1 MPKAKIPLFKA
12 EQPKPK
18 QQLMVE
24 TEQYYTQV
32 IQAGQY
38 MGSPPGFT
46 YPEAG
51 TVVSSYAGN

>member
-24 TEQYYTQV
+24 TEQFYTV
-32 IQAGQY
+32 NVKKGMY
-38 MGSPPGFT
+38 MGNPPGLT
-46 YPEAG
+46 YPADF
-51 TVVSSYAGN
+51 TVTSSRSR

>member
-24 TEQYYTQV
+24 TEQYYTV
-32 IQAGQY
+32 NVKKGMYTGI
-38 MGSPPGFT
+38 PGIT
-46 YPEAG
+46 YPNDF
-51 TVVSSYAGN
+51 TVISSRSR